1 MAARRQSLC
10 YAALCAL
17 LVLSWQ
23 ALTVHFNYGDDW
35 SALFYTGAFTS
46 APPAVVE
53 EDVYRFANSSG
64 FDGQYYHFIAHDPF
78 LRNGTERF
86 VDNPRLRWRRI
97 LVPLIAWGTALGQSG
112 YIDSTFLGTILAFVF
127 LGAWWLGM
135 FCRKRGL
142 NAAWGLTFALIPAVL
157 ISIDRSTIDVSLAA
171 LSIGFIAAADS
182 GPPWLLYLILICAPL
197 ARETGLVLNVAY
209 VIYALTRKSRREALI
224 GAAST
229 IPWLVWLA
237 YLYAR
242 TTADRST
249 FASFTPFEGLLRRTL
264 HPVVFQTTTHWLRTA
279 ALLEY
284 IGVLGIW
291 VAVALTARLA
301 WKRRWNLAA
310 ISCFVFAGIF
320 VVFLSTPE
328 AWATAYGFAR
338 TMSPLLIWL
347 GLIAIVERSWINL
360 APLALTIPRILF
372 QLEPQWHG
380 ILHGL
385 KALW

>member
-1 MAARRQSLC
+1 
-10 YAALCAL
+10 
-17 LVLSWQ
+17 
-23 ALTVHFNYGDDW
+23 
-35 SALFYTGAFTS
+35 
-46 APPAVVE
+46 
-53 EDVYRFANSSG
+53 
-64 FDGQYYHFIAHDPF
+64 
-78 LRNGTERF
+78 
-86 VDNPRLRWRRI
+86 
-97 LVPLIAWGTALGQSG
+97 LVPLLAWGAAFGQPD
-112 YIDSTFLGTILAFVF
+112 YIDSTFLGTIHALLY
-127 LGAWWLGM
+127 LGAWWLSK
-135 FCRKRGL
+135 FCRERGL

-157 ISIDRSTIDVSLAA
+157 VSIDRSTIDVSLAA
-171 LSIGFIAAADS
+171 LSIGFIVAADS

-197 ARETGLVLNVAY
+197 ARETGLVLNIAY

-224 GAAST
+224 GAVT
-229 IPWLVWLA
+229 TVPWLIWLV

-242 TTADRST
+242 TTADQST
-249 FASFTPFEGLLRRTL
+249 FASFIPFEGLVRRTL

-301 WKRRWNLAA
+301 SKRRWNLAA

-320 VVFLSTPE
+320 AVFLNTPE
-328 AWATAYGFAR
+328 AWAAAYGFAR

-360 APLALTIPRILF
+360 APLAMTIPRILF
-372 QLEPQWHG
+372 QLGPQWHG

-385 KALW
+385 KTLR